1 MLIWKCMRTTIDLP
15 DALFRRTKAVAA
27 LRGSS
32 MKDLIVRAIER
43 ELVAKSGNQ
52 AKPSQRAKFPVVHL
66 RSGREIDLAGF
77 DFDDLL
83 A

>member
-1 MLIWKCMRTTIDLP
+1 MRTTIDLP
-15 DALFRRTKAVAA
+15 DILFRRTKAVAA

-52 AKPSQRAKFPVVHL
+52 AKPSQHAKFPVVHL

>member
-1 MLIWKCMRTTIDLP
+1 MRTTVDLP

-32 MKDLIVRAIER
+32 MKDLIVQAIER
-43 ELVAKSGNQ
+43 EISSKERSAAKS
-52 AKPSQRAKFPVVHL
+52 PSQRSKLPVVHL
-66 RSGREIDLAGF
+66 RSGRKIDLTGF

-83 A
+83 T

>member
-1 MLIWKCMRTTIDLP
+1 MRTTIDLP
-15 DALFRRTKAVAA
+15 DTLFRRTKAVAA

-43 ELVAKSGNQ
+43 ELTAQSKSGSA

-66 RSGREIDLAGF
+66 KSGREIDLTGF

-83 A
+83 T

>member
-1 MLIWKCMRTTIDLP
+1 MRTTIDLS
-15 DALFRRTKAVAA
+15 DTLYRRTKAVAA

-32 MKDLIVRAIER
+32 MKDLIVQAIER
-43 ELVAKSGNQ
+43 ELAPKSGK
-52 AKPSQRAKFPVVHL
+52 ALRTSQPAKFPVVHL

-83 A
+83 T

>member
-1 MLIWKCMRTTIDLP
+1 MRTTIDLP
-15 DALFRRTKAVAA
+15 DTLFRRTKAIAA

-43 ELVAKSGNQ
+43 EVAAPSGNSE
-52 AKPSQRAKFPVVHL
+52 KPSRRAKFPVVHL
-66 RSGREIDLAGF
+66 KSGREIDLNGF

-83 A
+83 T

>member
-1 MLIWKCMRTTIDLP
+1 MKVMRTTIDLP

-43 ELVAKSGNQ
+43 EVTAKGSNA
-52 AKPSQRAKFPVVHL
+52 AKPSQRSKFPVVHL
-66 RSGREIDLAGF
+66 RSGREIDLTGF